1 MKKKVLISA
10 VAVCL
15 VALLV
20 SVTACSS
27 GTGFWKVSNIG
38 PDVVEKIELVNV
50 GGTIKTLEGETLQ
63 NFMDELGQLS
73 VHKDDSAYPDNSYDY
88 KLRIY
93 ISYKDGY
100 ISYDLGKELKK
111 VDIKSGAKEG
121 FYVFENYDAAR
132 DLVAKYF
139 YAK

>member
-1 MKKKVLISA
+1 MKKKTLISA

-63 NFMDELGQLS
+63 NFMDELGQLA